1 MRKLLLTLAVLSLAG
16 CSDPKAASEKNFKA
30 AMQNYLDTAYPRCYF
45 TGNFPEVKADWDFAH
60 RNAAMAAL
68 EKAGLL
74 RSSEIEQQEKQMFS
88 AQTRTVK
95 RTSYELT
102 EEGKKYYKPGV
113 TQNLKGDSMGGICA
127 GKAVV
132 KSIGQFTE
140 PAEMM
145 GQKISRVNYE
155 YTVTGLPG
163 WAQSADLQKTLVG
176 LQEDARSESSPVKG
190 IVAMVLTNNGW
201 VHEKMFS
208 R

>member
-1 MRKLLLTLAVLSLAG
+1 MRNLVITIVLLVLAG
-16 CSDPKAASEKNFKA
+16 CSDPKAATEKNFKS

-45 TGNFPEVKADWDFAH
+45 ASNFPVIKADWDIGGK
-60 RNAAMAAL
+60 NAALAAL

-74 RSSEIEQQEKQMFS
+74 SAKEIQQEEKQMFS
-88 AQTRTVK
+88 AQTRTVTK
-95 RTSYELT
+95 LSYDLT
-102 EEGKKYYKPGV
+102 GEGKKYYKLDG
-113 TQNLKGDSMGGICA
+113 TTTHRGETIGAFCA
-127 GKAVV
+127 GKATV

-155 YTVTGLPG
+155 YTVTDLPAWAMSPDVQQAVGGLKAD
-163 WAQSADLQKTLVG
+163 AQSA
-176 LQEDARSESSPVKG
+176 SSPIKG
-190 IVAMVLTNNGW
+190 VVAMILTNNGW